1 VPNLAIGFSR
11 RARFYDIRPIA
22 QFALGPTDKW
32 LKRRTIAASPI
43 DTKAAHL
50 RKGAVNGMSTRSKL
64 LVTLGVV
71 AIMGLGVFG
80 TFAAFTATSTN
91 SGNKIDS
98 GTVKVDDDSGTTTKL
113 YDVSDQKPGDAT
125 AACIRIKYNGSL
137 AASVKLYLAGTVTN
151 GTNYNLKVERGSGL
165 TTVDGT
171 RSCAGFSSTS
181 TAYDGDLGSFATTYA
196 GGYPGKAGG
205 AAWAQNDTVDYK
217 FTITQNDDATVNAHT
232 TAKSSGAHDFTWEAR
247 NN

>member
-1 VPNLAIGFSR
+1 
-11 RARFYDIRPIA
+11 
-22 QFALGPTDKW
+22 
-32 LKRRTIAASPI
+32 
-43 DTKAAHL
+43 
-50 RKGAVNGMSTRSKL
+50 MSTRRKL

-113 YDVSDQKPGDAT
+113 YDVSNQKPGDAT
-125 AACIRIKYNGSL
+125 SACIRIKYNGSL
-137 AASVKLYLAGTVTN
+137 AASMKLYLAGTVTN
-151 GTNYNLKVERGSGL
+151 GSTYNLKVERGSGL

-171 RSCAGFSSTS
+171 RSCAGFTSSSTP
-181 TAYDGDLGSFATTYA
+181 YDGALGSFPTTY
-196 GGYPGKAGG
+196 GGGIDGKAAG
-205 AAWAQNDTVDYK
+205 AWAQNDTVDYR
-217 FTITQNDDATVNAHT
+217 FTITQNDDAAANAHT
-232 TAKSSGAHDFTWEAR
+232 TVKSSGAHDFTWEAR